1 MEYALNNNLIKN
13 KMYIEKEHMNME
25 NEEVEKVRSELY
37 EIISKIDVLYEKEI
51 LIKSREMDELIV
63 KEMKNQVSQ

>member
-1 MEYALNNNLIKN
+1 VEYALNNNLIKN

-25 NEEVEKVRSELY
+25 NEEVEKVRNELY